1 MGRALASKNQGISP
15 FSIKEVTAV
24 DNLKKRL
31 VEPSTWA
38 GFAAILETFKMLF
51 PAYAGAITG
60 LQAIAGGV
68 AVLVREK
75 GGAVDAGAN
84 GG

>member
-1 MGRALASKNQGISP
+1 
-15 FSIKEVTAV
+15 V
-24 DNLKKRL
+24 DNFKKRI

-38 GFAAILETFKMLF
+38 GLAGILEALKLVF

-68 AVLVREK
+68 AVLAREK
-75 GGAVDAGAN
+75 GGPGNV
-84 GG
+84 